1 MLRPFQSLPTKAPS
15 HDRPLYRRHR
25 KRTARCHRARG
36 VRTALSRRKVDLAKG
51 EQKSAEFLKLNP
63 RGQIPVV
70 VDSDGPG
77 GAPLVLTQ
85 SGAIMLHYALQTGTL
100 LPAGGIDRTR
110 ALQWFMQA
118 ATDVGPTSTAVFV
131 SQNVVPEKVPANAK
145 VFEDRLLAHFAVCDR
160 QLDGKEF
167 LAGAMSIADLHLY
180 PTYVSREALAQSAG
194 LGNLARWAKGMAARP
209 AIQRGMKVPG

>member
-1 MLRPFQSLPTKAPS
+1 MIDLYTAGTGNGQRAAIALEEFGLP
-15 HDRPLYRRHR
+15 YR
-25 KRTARCHRARG
+25 A
-36 VRTALSRRKVDLAKG
+36 RKVDLAKG